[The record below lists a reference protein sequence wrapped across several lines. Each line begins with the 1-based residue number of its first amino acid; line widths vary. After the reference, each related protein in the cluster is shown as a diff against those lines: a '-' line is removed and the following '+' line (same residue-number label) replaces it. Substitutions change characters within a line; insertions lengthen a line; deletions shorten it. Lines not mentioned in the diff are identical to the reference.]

1 MKYKVGDL
9 ITLNVFQYPQFAH
22 KKGIITSVNTF
33 LIERPYES
41 YDVKFE
47 TAEILYVLEKWITSF
62 ERPAFSVGEYVVSK
76 YGNGVIRKIEYP
88 YYYIF
93 IGSELYV
100 IHETEITC
108 RISKIPEIYKTLNID
123 YTSGLLIGAEG
134 RAQTVTNGDISG
146 KTYNCFVNEAWIST
160 KNNTK
165 KVWYDG
171 FVLQESVKD
180 VLKEIKDPSFQYF
193 HYKLSDDKLPDNVF
207 FNDKKKATTLMFGKE
222 ATVVKCGKDDEY
234 SRRIGFLEAYFQAT
248 CGLSKTKAKK
258 YLENIVKDKEE
269 KK

>member
-9 ITLNVFQYPQFAH
+9 VTLNVFEYPQFAH

-47 TAEILYVLEKWITSF
+47 NAEILYVLEKWITSF
-62 ERPAFSVGEYVVSK
+62 ERPIFSVGEYVASTH
-76 YGNGVIRKIEYP
+76 GNGVIRKIEYP
-88 YYYIF
+88 YYYIL
-93 IGSELYV
+93 IGSDLYCS
-100 IHETEITC
+100 HETEITC
-108 RISKIPEIYKTLNID
+108 RLLKKPAIYETQNLAI
-123 YTSGLLIGAEG
+123 IAEG
-134 RAQTVTNGDISG
+134 RVQTVTNGDIGG
-146 KTYNCFVNEAWIST
+146 KTYNCFVNEAWIE
-160 KNNTK
+160 KEIDK
-165 KVWYDG
+165 KLVWYDG

-207 FNDKKKATTLMFGKE
+207 FNDKKRATTLMFGKE

-234 SRRIGFLEAYFQAT
+234 SRRIVFLEAYFQAT